1 MGSVPTRSAPPTQP
15 ILAAGAVVLRT
26 DDTGG
31 NEVLVIHRDG
41 YDDWTLPKG
50 HLEPGE
56 QLPVAA
62 VREVG
67 EETGTMIRLGASLPV
82 SRYPVEGRPKEVH
95 WWVGFP
101 TGETTEPTDDEAD
114 VVTWLPVDEAR
125 QRLTFETDRDLVSR
139 ALELSSLI
147 PFLVVRHCKALSRSD
162 WKHEDSRRPLTKRGR
177 AQAEQLIPLLA
188 AYGVV
193 DVASSAAVRCAD
205 SLVPYARKHRLRIDR
220 YESLTEEAA
229 TEHPIAAT
237 ETLRDLATAA
247 VQSGRPAAVCG
258 HRPVLPM
265 MLEAIGVDARPF
277 SIGDC
282 VVAYLDPQGHAV
294 LSDHVEMP

>member
-1 MGSVPTRSAPPTQP
+1 MPTRSTQPPQP
-15 ILAAGAVVLRT
+15 ILAAGAVVLRA

-31 NEVLVIHRDG
+31 TEVLVIHRDG

-50 HLEPGE
+50 HQEPGE

-67 EETGTMIRLGASLPV
+67 EETGVPIRLGAHLPV
-82 SRYPVEGRPKEVH
+82 SRYPVNGRPKEVH

-101 TGETTEPTDDEAD
+101 TGESTEPTDDEAD

-125 QRLTFETDRDLVSR
+125 QRLTFETDRDLVAR
-139 ALELSSLI
+139 ALELSALV
-147 PFLVVRHCKALSRSD
+147 PFLVVRHCKALPRSK
-162 WKHEDSRRPLTKRGR
+162 WKHQDPRRPLTKRGR
-177 AQAEQLIPLLA
+177 AQARQLALLLA

-205 SLVPYARKHRLRIDR
+205 SFVPYARRNDLELARHQ
-220 YESLTEEAA
+220 ELTEEAA
-229 TEHPIAAT
+229 TEDPKAAT
-237 ETLRDLATAA
+237 STMRDLAKAA
-247 VQSGRPAAVCG
+247 VESRRPTAVCG

-265 MLEAIGVDARPF
+265 MLEAIEVDARPF
-277 SIGDC
+277 GTGDC
-282 VVAYLDPQGHAV
+282 VVAYLDSQARAV
-294 LSDHVEMP
+294 SSDHVEMP

>member
-1 MGSVPTRSAPPTQP
+1 MPTRSARPPQP

-31 NEVLVIHRDG
+31 TEVLVIHRDG

-50 HLEPGE
+50 HQEPGE

-67 EETGTMIRLGASLPV
+67 EETGVPIRLGAHLPA
-82 SRYPVEGRPKEVH
+82 SRYPVNGRPKEVH

-101 TGETTEPTDDEAD
+101 TGETTEPIDDEAD
-114 VVTWLPVDEAR
+114 VVTWLPVHEAQ

-139 ALELSSLI
+139 ALELSPLV
-147 PFLVVRHCKALSRSD
+147 PFLVVRHCKALARSK
-162 WKHEDSRRPLTKRGR
+162 WKHQDPRRPLTKRGR
-177 AQAEQLIPLLA
+177 AQAKDLVPLLA

-205 SLVPYARKHRLRIDR
+205 SVVPYARRNGLEVARHQ
-220 YESLTEEAA
+220 ELTEEAA
-229 TEHPIAAT
+229 AEDPKAAAST
-237 ETLRDLATAA
+237 MRHLAEAA
-247 VQSGRPAAVCG
+247 VESGRPVAVCG

-265 MLEAIGVDARPF
+265 MLEEIGVDARPF
-277 SIGDC
+277 APGDC
-282 VVAYLDPQGHAV
+282 VVAYLDAQGLAV
-294 LSDHVEMP
+294 SSDHVEMP